1 MENFNFERKTD
12 LPILWIK
19 VPFGGQTRQH
29 GYITR
34 QYVDNVAKLVKAI
47 KDRFIGRFELIV
59 TPSDFEIEMEKS
71 QPIILNI
78 DSNADMG
85 KLLKQLDE
93 LGGNENDQSGNES
106 SMDEC
111 QGGTGQD
118 DVNTGSL

>member
-59 TPSDFEIEMEKS
+59 TPSDFEIRWRKVNRLSSISIPMQIWES
-71 QPIILNI
+71 YLN
-78 DSNADMG
+78 NLM
-85 KLLKQLDE
+85 
-93 LGGNENDQSGNES
+93 N
-106 SMDEC
+106 
-111 QGGTGQD
+111 
-118 DVNTGSL
+118 

>member
-1 MENFNFERKTD
+1 MENFKFERRTD

-34 QYVDNVAKLVKAI
+34 QYVDNVAKLVKVI
-47 KDRFIGRFELIV
+47 KDRFAGRFELII

-78 DSNADMG
+78 DSNTDMG

-93 LGGNENDQSGNES
+93 LGGNVNDQSRNGT

-118 DVNTGSL
+118 NVSV

>member
-1 MENFNFERKTD
+1 MENFKFERKTD

-19 VPFGGQTRQH
+19 VPFGSQISQH
-29 GYITR
+29 GHITR
-34 QYVDNVAKLVKAI
+34 QYVDNVAKLIKTI
-47 KDRFIGRFELIV
+47 KDRFAGRFEMIV

-85 KLLKQLDE
+85 KLLKHLDE
-93 LGGNENDQSGNES
+93 LGGNVNDQSGNGT

-111 QGGTGQD
+111 EGRTGQD
-118 DVNTGSL
+118 DLGV